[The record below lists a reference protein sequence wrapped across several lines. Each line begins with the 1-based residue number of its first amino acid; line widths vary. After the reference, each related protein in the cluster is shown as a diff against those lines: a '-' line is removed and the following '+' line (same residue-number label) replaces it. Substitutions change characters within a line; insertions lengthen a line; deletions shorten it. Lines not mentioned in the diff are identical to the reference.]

1 MEYFLDNKCIAMVCL
16 DLQPQLYVPV
26 VKGLKQDC
34 IGSIYVEDKNETK
47 FMNVTGFYYK
57 L

>member
-16 DLQPQLYVPV
+16 DLQPQLHVPV